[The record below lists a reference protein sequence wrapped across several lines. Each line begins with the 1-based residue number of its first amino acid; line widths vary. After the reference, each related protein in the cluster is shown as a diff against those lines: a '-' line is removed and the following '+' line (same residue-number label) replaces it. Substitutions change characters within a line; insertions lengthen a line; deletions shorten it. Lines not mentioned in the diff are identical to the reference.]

1 MIYLGLDDTDVE
13 GSPGTNQLARH
24 IVRRI
29 ADCFHV
35 RRIMRH
41 QLLDDPR
48 VPYTSKNGCASL
60 LLEAR
65 GASSAADL
73 PALVAPMV
81 IDWSP
86 LGSDPGLCVAALVPK
101 AVVDWGQRCQQE
113 LVTQDDARRLA
124 HDSGIYLQ
132 GLGGTEGGVIGALAA
147 IGLAAG
153 DDDGRVLY
161 LGSSADD
168 FYDVAGPQTIES
180 LHARGIDEVRCA
192 ESEMAVTSGSV
203 DVGKR
208 LRPNLRQ
215 GRVVLYVNRSSSDE
229 MPDWQ
234 AVRKP

>member
-24 IVRRI
+24 IVRQI
-29 ADCFHV
+29 ADRFHARLIV
-35 RRIMRH
+35 RH

-60 LLEAR
+60 LLETR
-65 GASSAADL
+65 GAASAADL
-73 PALVAPMV
+73 PALLAPMV
-81 IDWSP
+81 VDWSP
-86 LGSDPGLCVAALVPK
+86 AGSDPGLCIATLVPR
-101 AVVDWGQRCQQE
+101 AVVDWGRRCQQE

-124 HDSGIYLQ
+124 RDSGIYLQ
-132 GLGGTEGGVIGALAA
+132 GLGGTQGGVIGALAA

-153 DDDGRVLY
+153 GDDGRVLY

-168 FYDVAGPQTIES
+168 FYDVAGRQSIES
-180 LHARGIDEVRCA
+180 LVDRGIDEVRCA
-192 ESEMAVTSGSV
+192 ESEMAVISGTV

-215 GRVVLYVNRSSSDE
+215 GRVVLYVSQSPDE
-229 MPDWQ
+229 EAPVWH